1 VLGQLTNKSTK
12 TKEIIMKENLFE
24 YTIVYTFKDAR
35 IKYFTTS
42 YCKKE
47 SDAIIEFF
55 TCVDAESII
64 DYAVVEVEKSC

>member
-1 VLGQLTNKSTK
+1 
-12 TKEIIMKENLFE
+12 MKEDLFE